1 MTSEPMAL
9 ERMTFEPIGLEP
21 MAVEPMAVEPTSGAA
36 PEKSLRKSPGPVRQ
50 PSRPPWP
57 YVR

>member
-9 ERMTFEPIGLEP
+9 ERMTL
-21 MAVEPMAVEPTSGAA
+21 EPMAVEPTSGAA

-50 PSRPPWP
+50 PSRPPLP

>member
-1 MTSEPMAL
+1 MTSEPMTSEPMAL
-9 ERMTFEPIGLEP
+9 EPMTIEP
-21 MAVEPMAVEPTSGAA
+21 MTVEPMSGAV

>member
-9 ERMTFEPIGLEP
+9 EPMALEP
-21 MAVEPMAVEPTSGAA
+21 MALERMTVEPMSGAA
-36 PEKSLRKSPGPVRQ
+36 PEKPLRKSPGPVRQ

>member
-9 ERMTFEPIGLEP
+9 EPMTVERMT
-21 MAVEPMAVEPTSGAA
+21 VERMSGAA
-36 PEKSLRKSPGPVRQ
+36 PEKPFRKGPGPVRQ

>member
-9 ERMTFEPIGLEP
+9 EPMTVERMT
-21 MAVEPMAVEPTSGAA
+21 VEPMSVEPMSGAV